1 MPNDIPFPVM
11 RGTADGFTEPGA
23 ADLPRLFH
31 QLNTQLGIILANAE
45 LLEDKLGGVDSANR
59 ARHIV
64 SSAVDAIA
72 TARSIS
78 SHVTLSAESK

>member
-1 MPNDIPFPVM
+1 MPNDIPFPVIHGNAE
-11 RGTADGFTEPGA
+11 RFTEPGT
-23 ADLPRLFH
+23 ADLRRLFH
-31 QLNTQLGIILANAE
+31 QLNNQLGIILANAE
-45 LLEDKLGGVDSANR
+45 LLQDKLAGADSANR

-78 SHVTLSAESK
+78 THVTLSAEPE